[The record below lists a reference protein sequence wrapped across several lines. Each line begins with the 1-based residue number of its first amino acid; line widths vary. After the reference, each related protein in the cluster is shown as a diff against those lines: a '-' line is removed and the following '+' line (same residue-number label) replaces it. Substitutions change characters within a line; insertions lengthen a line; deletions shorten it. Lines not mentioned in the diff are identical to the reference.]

1 MHKKKTVLVNV
12 LHGNTWH
19 PKRKVNNQTE
29 LLVFTVL
36 GYGQSRRRL
45 QAASSYGMH
54 DTYVMFI

>member
-1 MHKKKTVLVNV
+1 MHKKKTPSKCFAWKYMNERSTIKLSYSC
-12 LHGNTWH
+12 
-19 PKRKVNNQTE
+19 
-29 LLVFTVL
+29 FTVL